1 VLILFI
7 AAGIILAFAGALIAG
22 RLGGLGVTVLYG
34 VTLAFFWM
42 PPRFSLRVTNRQD
55 IYALAFYGTAGLVLA
70 ETAPSAN
77 KKREATRVCGD
88 DNFAGCRRVETKLSL
103 AVAKVMS
110 SDIGERL
117 RSVGLFYSDEAFSL
131 PCAFDEASHLLADV
145 LTAALE
151 VPEVRRVSIYPG
163 RRPGSRQLTVAAHY
177 IFPAPL
183 RSVVTIGKRDSD
195 SEPGTFA
202 GWPSHSGVTTFDN
215 GYSRIF
221 QISILDG

>member
-1 VLILFI
+1 MLILFI
-7 AAGIILAFAGALIAG
+7 TVGITLAFGGALIAG
-22 RLGGLGVTVLYG
+22 RLGGLGVTLLYG

-42 PPRFSLRVTNRQD
+42 TPRFSLRVTHRQD
-55 IYALAFYGTAGLVLA
+55 IYALAFYGAAGLVLA
-70 ETAPSAN
+70 ETAPSAK

-88 DNFAGCRRVETKLSL
+88 DDFAERRCVETNLAL
-103 AVAKVMS
+103 AVAKLMS
-110 SDIGERL
+110 SDLGPRL
-117 RSVGLFYSDEAFSL
+117 RSVGLSYSDQAFRL

-163 RRPGSRQLTVAAHY
+163 QRPGSRQLTVAAHY
-177 IFPAPL
+177 VFPAPL
-183 RSVVTIGKRDSD
+183 RSVVTIGKCWTSR
-195 SEPGTFA
+195 
-202 GWPSHSGVTTFDN
+202 SGVTTFDN